1 MSLDQKALFEVISCA
16 HRNGVLE
23 KLMVLLGEAI
33 EEALEEGNLT
43 TWELLHMVDEVEDAS
58 LAMADGLLGMVSG
71 FIPLAN
77 NDKLMMLLSYLLED
91 PNVTSGAAQKVKQA
105 ILNHPAAEPPVSPR

>member
-1 MSLDQKALFEVISCA
+1 MSLDQKALFEVVSCA

-23 KLMVLLGEAI
+23 KLMVLLGEAM

-43 TWELLHMVDEVEDAS
+43 TWELLQMLDDVEDAS
-58 LAMADGLLGMVSG
+58 LAKADGLLGMVSN

-77 NDKLMMLLSYLLED
+77 NDNLMMLLSYLLED
-91 PNVTSGAAQKVKQA
+91 PNLTTGMVQTVKEA
-105 ILNHPAAEPPVSPR
+105 ILNHPAAETQEGRS

>member
-1 MSLDQKALFEVISCA
+1 MSLDQKALFEAVSCA

-23 KLMVLLGEAI
+23 KLMVPLGQAI

-43 TWELLHMVDEVEDAS
+43 TWELLQMLDDVEDAS
-58 LAMADGLLGMVSG
+58 LAKADALLGMVSG

-77 NDKLMMLLSYLLED
+77 SDKLMVFLSYLLED
-91 PNVTSGAAQKVKQA
+91 PNLTTGVVQKVKEA
-105 ILNHPAAEPPVSPR
+105 ILNHPAAEPLEGRS